1 MSTRARYEGDV
12 SAIAGVLSAFMSG
25 PGSIT
30 YGKDGGKKLDKRLLQ
45 RHGRL
50 VRGLHNLQEHW
61 SFRVGDL
68 KKAIKLVGE
77 EKQWGLT
84 KKELDEV
91 VQHIPRRVQL
101 LCRHVSQASTRK
113 PPPAWFDDMMADEGD
128 TGEDLAAVIVE
139 EGKEEKEAS
148 DEGDTGEGAPAP
160 AFFRLGRRTPAC
172 VALPPARPWC
182 ERVRGQEV
190 VDSARYVS
198 FLFNTRGDESLGLQ
212 HGRSF
217 VLLVGKR
224 NFCDPPQK
232 NTKGFSMTRFVV
244 FLCGVRELFRQV
256 MTTCGRLSLHGQMG
270 SSTLSTS

>member
-160 AFFRLGRRTPAC
+160 AFFFGWDAELQRAWRCPQHDRGAKEFADKKLSIPPGTFPSSLTPGGMKA
-172 VALPPARPWC
+172 
-182 ERVRGQEV
+182 
-190 VDSARYVS
+190 
-198 FLFNTRGDESLGLQ
+198 
-212 HGRSF
+212 
-217 VLLVGKR
+217 
-224 NFCDPPQK
+224 
-232 NTKGFSMTRFVV
+232 
-244 FLCGVRELFRQV
+244 
-256 MTTCGRLSLHGQMG
+256 
-270 SSTLSTS
+270 